1 MLEISSFR
9 CIVERD
15 ILSKTTQ
22 LVILHLESNEKRIP
36 KSRQTAAYV
45 HTRVETSRTTSHA
58 LRTLRTQ
65 KASSKNYTDG
75 EAEEKFSSG
84 VNVAERSL
92 SSPRLMLL
100 ASRETVSPLADEG
113 VVGLEPP
120 GFAGVRRD
128 GFDIEPGVFRLRRS
142 NFPSAVLLLH
152 RLESML
158 LRSSSSRVGVVLR
171 DEEWELDLSLVLSL
185 RMLGRLFLSLG
196 TSSLDEELEYEC

>member
-22 LVILHLESNEKRIP
+22 LVILHLEADSKIP
-36 KSRQTAAYV
+36 ADCSLRPYACRDKPNDIPCI
-45 HTRVETSRTTSHA
+45 
-58 LRTLRTQ
+58 RTLRTQ